1 MVNQG
6 AAQLKQII
14 LGTAGHIDHGKT
26 SLIKAVT
33 GTDTD
38 RLKEEK
44 ERGITIE
51 LGFASLDLPNGQHVG
66 IVDVPG
72 HEKFVKNMV
81 AGATG
86 IDIVVMVIAADEGV
100 MPQTREHMEICT
112 LLGIKHGFVALT
124 KIDMVDEEWLELAM
138 EDVRDFTAGTFL
150 ENTPIVPVSAVKE
163 KGLQEFTRTLETI
176 CNQLPDRSMS
186 SLFRL
191 PVDRVFTMKGFGTV
205 ITGSLISGRVQ
216 VGDTVMIYPS
226 MITSKVRGIQV
237 HNQGVNMA
245 EAGQRTAINFQ
256 GLEKA
261 AIKRGEMLA
270 LPGTLKPSFMV
281 DLHLQYLASNKKPIK
296 NRTRVR
302 FHTGTSEI
310 LGNLVLLDR
319 EELPPAEEAAV
330 QLRLDEPVC
339 LVKDDRFVIRSYS
352 PVRTIGGGQVLNP
365 IPPKHKR
372 FKADVVQGLQ
382 SIVQRSAEDLIAYYI
397 GQTGFAGATFSD
409 LVLMTNIS
417 EKTLDQQLQAL
428 LSRKTVLLVDRD
440 SRIFM
445 HTSSFQQLKQDLTG
459 HLERYHKTNPLRAGM
474 PKEELKTKLP
484 PNLSPKLFNLL
495 INQMLKDGEIS
506 VVEDTVHLAS
516 HTVALGADQEDIR
529 DKIIQTY
536 RESGLQPPYFKE
548 LSKQLT
554 ADPARARD
562 VLNLLVKEGRL
573 VKVKEDLFFD
583 ADAVTHLKQRL
594 VEFLTVHGE
603 ISTPQFKEMTAAS
616 RKYVIPLIEFFDA
629 QNFTIRIG
637 DIRKLR
643 KSS

>member
-1 MVNQG
+1 M
-6 AAQLKQII
+6 KQII

-163 KGLQEFTRTLETI
+163 KGLQEFSRILETI
-176 CNQLPDRSMS
+176 CNQVPERSLS

-226 MITSKVRGIQV
+226 MVTSRVRGIQV

-281 DLHLQYLASNKKPIK
+281 DLQLQYLASNKKPIK

-319 EELPPAEEAAV
+319 EELPPGEKAAV

-382 SIVQRSAEDLIAYYI
+382 SIAERSMEELIDYYI
-397 GQTGFAGATFSD
+397 DQTGHAGAAFSD
-409 LVLMTNIS
+409 LVLMTNIT
-417 EKTLDQQLQAL
+417 EKSLEQQLQAL

-440 SRIFM
+440 SRIYM
-445 HTSSFQQLKQDLTG
+445 HTNSFQQLRQDLTG
-459 HLERYHKTNPLRAGM
+459 HLERYHKTNPLKAGM

-495 INQMLKDGEIS
+495 MNQMLKDGDIS

-529 DKIIQTY
+529 DKIIKTY
-536 RESGLQPPYFKE
+536 KESGLQPPYFKE
-548 LSKQLT
+548 LGKQLT
-554 ADPARARD
+554 ADPSRARD

-583 ADAVTHLKQRL
+583 ADAVTRLKQRL
-594 VEFLTVHGE
+594 VEFLTVNGE

-643 KSS
+643 KST

>member
-1 MVNQG
+1 M
-6 AAQLKQII
+6 KQII

-124 KIDMVDEEWLELAM
+124 KIDMVDEEWLELAL

-163 KGLQEFTRTLETI
+163 QGLQDFSRVLETI
-176 CNQLPDRSMS
+176 CSQLPERGMS

-216 VGDTVMIYPS
+216 VGDTIMIYPS
-226 MITSKVRGIQV
+226 MITSRVRGIQV

-261 AIKRGEMLA
+261 AINRGEILA

-281 DLHLQYLASNKKPIK
+281 DLQLQYLASNKKPIK

-310 LGNLVLLDR
+310 QGNIVLLDR
-319 EELPPAEEAAV
+319 EELSPGEKAAV
-330 QLRLDEPVC
+330 QLRLDEAVC

-372 FKADVVQGLQ
+372 FKTEVVQGLQ
-382 SIVQRSAEDLIAYYI
+382 SIAERSTEELVAYYI
-397 GQTGFAGATFSD
+397 DQTGHAGVAFSD
-409 LVLMTNIS
+409 LVLMTNIT
-417 EKTLDQQLQAL
+417 EKSLEQLLQAL
-428 LSRKTVLLVDRD
+428 LSHKTVLLVDRD
-440 SRIFM
+440 SRIYM
-445 HTSSFQQLKQDLTG
+445 HANSFQKLRQDLTG
-459 HLERYHKTNPLRAGM
+459 HLERYHKTYPLKTGM

-484 PNLSPKLFNLL
+484 PNLSPKLFNLMM
-495 INQMLKDGEIS
+495 NQMLKDDDIR

-529 DKIIQTY
+529 DKILKTY
-536 RESGLQPPYFKE
+536 RQSGLQPPYFKE
-548 LSKQLT
+548 LGKQLT
-554 ADPARARD
+554 ADPSRARD

-573 VKVKEDLFFD
+573 VKVKEDLYFD
-583 ADAVTHLKQRL
+583 AEAVTRLKQRL
-594 VEFLTVHGE
+594 VEFLTVNGE

-616 RKYVIPLIEFFDA
+616 RKYVIPLIEYFDA

-643 KSS
+643 KST

>member
-1 MVNQG
+1 
-6 AAQLKQII
+6 
-14 LGTAGHIDHGKT
+14 
-26 SLIKAVT
+26 
-33 GTDTD
+33 
-38 RLKEEK
+38 
-44 ERGITIE
+44 
-51 LGFASLDLPNGQHVG
+51 
-66 IVDVPG
+66 
-72 HEKFVKNMV
+72 
-81 AGATG
+81 
-86 IDIVVMVIAADEGV
+86 
-100 MPQTREHMEICT
+100 
-112 LLGIKHGFVALT
+112 
-124 KIDMVDEEWLELAM
+124 MVDEEWLELAM

-163 KGLQEFTRTLETI
+163 RGLQEFSRVLETI
-176 CNQLPDRSMS
+176 CNQVPERSLS

-237 HNQGVNMA
+237 HNQGVNRA

-261 AIKRGEMLA
+261 AINRGEVLA

-281 DLHLQYLASNKKPIK
+281 DLQLQYLTSNKKPIK

-319 EELPPAEEAAV
+319 EELPPGEKAAV

-372 FKADVVQGLQ
+372 FKTDVVQGLQ
-382 SIVQRSAEDLIAYYI
+382 SIGERSKEELIAYYI
-397 GQTGFAGATFSD
+397 DQTGHTGVAFSD
-409 LVLMTNIS
+409 LVLMTNIT
-417 EKTLDQQLQAL
+417 EKSLEQQLQAL

-440 SRIFM
+440 SRIYM
-445 HTSSFQQLKQDLTG
+445 HTNSFQQLRQDLTG
-459 HLERYHKTNPLRAGM
+459 HLERYHKTNPLKAGM

-495 INQMLKDGEIS
+495 MNQMLKDGEING
-506 VVEDTVHLAS
+506 VEDTVHLAS
-516 HTVALGADQEDIR
+516 HTVALDADQEDIR
-529 DKIIQTY
+529 DKILKTY

-548 LSKQLT
+548 LGKQLT
-554 ADPARARD
+554 TDPARARD

-583 ADAVTHLKQRL
+583 AEAVTRLKQRL
-594 VEFLTVHGE
+594 VEFLTVNGE

>member
-1 MVNQG
+1 MS
-6 AAQLKQII
+6 A
-14 LGTAGHIDHGKT
+14 
-26 SLIKAVT
+26 
-33 GTDTD
+33 
-38 RLKEEK
+38 
-44 ERGITIE
+44 
-51 LGFASLDLPNGQHVG
+51 

-124 KIDMVDEEWLELAM
+124 KIDMVDEEWLELAL

-163 KGLQEFTRTLETI
+163 QGLQEFSRVLETI
-176 CNQLPDRSMS
+176 CNQVPERSMS

-226 MITSKVRGIQV
+226 MITSRVRGIQV

-261 AIKRGEMLA
+261 AINRGEMLA

-281 DLHLQYLASNKKPIK
+281 DLQLQYLASNKKPIK

-319 EELPPAEEAAV
+319 EELPPGEKAAV

-372 FKADVVQGLQ
+372 FKTDVVQGLQ
-382 SIVQRSAEDLIAYYI
+382 SIAERSKEELIAYYI
-397 GQTGFAGATFSD
+397 DQTGHTGVAFSD
-409 LVLMTNIS
+409 LVLMTNIT
-417 EKTLDQQLQAL
+417 EKSLEQQLQAL

-440 SRIFM
+440 SRIYM
-445 HTSSFQQLKQDLTG
+445 HANSFQQLRQDLTG
-459 HLERYHKTNPLRAGM
+459 HLERYHKTNPLKAGM

-495 INQMLKDGEIS
+495 MNQMLKDGDIS

-529 DKIIQTY
+529 DKIIKTY

-548 LSKQLT
+548 LGKQLT
-554 ADPARARD
+554 ADPSRARD
-562 VLNLLVKEGRL
+562 VLNLLVEEGRL
-573 VKVKEDLFFD
+573 VKVKEDLYFD
-583 ADAVTHLKQRL
+583 ADAVTRLKQRL
-594 VEFLTVHGE
+594 VEFLTVNGE

-643 KSS
+643 KSTSVVSFLNVDCLSNPMTI